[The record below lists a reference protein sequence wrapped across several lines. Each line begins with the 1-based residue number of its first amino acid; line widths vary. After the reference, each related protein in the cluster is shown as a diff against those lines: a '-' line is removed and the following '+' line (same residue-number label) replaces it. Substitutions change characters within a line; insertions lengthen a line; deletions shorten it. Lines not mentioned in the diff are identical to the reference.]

1 MASLEGITGKKRP
14 NQSIA
19 PATAQGV
26 EQWVRTAISSGKY
39 KTDSEFLDALAE
51 ILAAIG
57 NESLNSSK
65 IVGKVQY
72 AQGPVLDQWDYTE
85 GKRPFKVKDSLTE
98 KWVGDPRVMYIGRLA
113 AQIGSMSDQ
122 ANEYMVYLYR
132 STGRFYHSFMSDLG
146 YTWSDIP
153 EW

>member
-1 MASLEGITGKKRP
+1 MASLEDITGKKRP
-14 NQSIA
+14 SQSIA

-57 NESLNSSK
+57 NESLNPSK

-85 GKRPFKVKDSLTE
+85 GKQPFKVKDSLTG
-98 KWVGDPRVMYIGRLA
+98 KWVGDPRAMYIGRLA
-113 AQIGSMSDQ
+113 AQIGRVSDQ

-132 STGRFYHSFMSDLG
+132 ATGRFYHSFMSDLG
-146 YTWSDIP
+146 YTWSDISD
-153 EW
+153 W